1 MDYTLT
7 RGRFMLP
14 VARWIGHGGETNFQG
29 SSLET
34 FTWATGLAALTK
46 KICLVVT
53 AHTTVVHPVA
63 AVGNLNPP
71 RVNRVYYG
79 G

>member
-1 MDYTLT
+1 MIVY
-7 RGRFMLP
+7 RQ
-14 VARWIGHGGETNFQG
+14 ARWIGHGGETNFQG

-53 AHTTVVHPVA
+53 AHTTVIHPVVSNSGA
-63 AVGNLNPP
+63 SLHRDADTI
-71 RVNRVYYG
+71 
-79 G
+79 